1 MDDGHIVVG
10 VDGSPA
16 SETALGWAVDEA
28 HRHGRALYLVHAL
41 AWPGYAAASGLPP
54 DAWAGDERRQRAED
68 LIRGAA
74 ERAHAQAPDVRVH
87 GEVVPGT
94 PAAALVNASEQAAM
108 VVLGRRGSGGGLGGL
123 VVGSIST
130 QVARHATGVVVVV
143 PEHRDEPLAR
153 VVVGTDGSA
162 AADAAVR
169 FAFGEAAARGAGLLA
184 VRAWQPPL
192 ALWHDGDPE
201 LVATEERLLT
211 ESLQPGRDAHPD
223 VPVEQRLVADRAAG
237 ALVAAAEGTL
247 LLVVGSRGGGG
258 FRGLHLGSVSMHVLH
273 KAPCPVAVVRS

>member
-1 MDDGHIVVG
+1 PPQAPRRAGPVRHRHPGTRGDRGRPVRPLPEGAGEAWDGRMDDSHIVVG

-130 QVARHATGVVVVV
+130 
-143 PEHRDEPLAR
+143 
-153 VVVGTDGSA
+153 
-162 AADAAVR
+162 
-169 FAFGEAAARGAGLLA
+169 
-184 VRAWQPPL
+184 
-192 ALWHDGDPE
+192 
-201 LVATEERLLT
+201 
-211 ESLQPGRDAHPD
+211 
-223 VPVEQRLVADRAAG
+223 
-237 ALVAAAEGTL
+237 
-247 LLVVGSRGGGG
+247 
-258 FRGLHLGSVSMHVLH
+258 
-273 KAPCPVAVVRS
+273 